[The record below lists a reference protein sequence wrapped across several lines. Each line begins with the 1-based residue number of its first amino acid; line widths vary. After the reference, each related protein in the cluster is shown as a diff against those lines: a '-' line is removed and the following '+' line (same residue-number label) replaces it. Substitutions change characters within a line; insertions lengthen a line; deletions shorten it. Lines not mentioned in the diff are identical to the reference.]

1 MKYLLSLIILLSAS
15 QCFSQSKIQT
25 DRSKTAN
32 KLFKVTILYP
42 NGEGKT
48 FDMNYYESKHMPMV
62 AGYLEKNL
70 QYYEIDCGISGRTPT
85 DKVPYLAIGS
95 FYVNDIAEYNR
106 AIGQH
111 RDSIISDFKNY
122 TNIQPIIQISE
133 LKKRFP

>member
-1 MKYLLSLIILLSAS
+1 MKYLLSLVILLSAS

-25 DRSKTAN
+25 DSSKTAN

-70 QYYEIDCGISGRTPT
+70 QYYEIERGISGRTPT